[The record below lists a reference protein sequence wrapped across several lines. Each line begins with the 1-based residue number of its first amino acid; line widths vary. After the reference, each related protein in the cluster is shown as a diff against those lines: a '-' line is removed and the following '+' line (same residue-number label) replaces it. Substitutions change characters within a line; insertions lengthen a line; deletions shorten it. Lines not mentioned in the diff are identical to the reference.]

1 VIAQRLIED
10 ARAAGLSIEVDGD
23 DLIVEADGD
32 LPPELI
38 AGLRQHKAEVVAL
51 LLPTPGRSAV
61 GESDALGEPVVLRD
75 GRRLYRF
82 RAVETASSGDVG
94 NLLDRARW
102 RGAVL
107 VADGR
112 ELIVVEP
119 WLSTLPPE
127 TLRKLSDNAAAV
139 ISVLIGESR
148 ERVDAAHARFS
159 KGATG

>member
-1 VIAQRLIED
+1 MIARRLIED
-10 ARAAGLSIEVDGD
+10 ARAAGLSIEVDGN
-23 DLIVEADGD
+23 DLIVEGDGN

-38 AGLRQHKAEVVAL
+38 AELRRHKAEVVAL
-51 LLPTPGRSAV
+51 LLSTPGRPAG

-82 RAVETASSGDVG
+82 RAVGTASSEDVG

-119 WLSTLPPE
+119 WLSTLSPE
-127 TLRKLSDNAAAV
+127 TLRELRDNAGAI
-139 ISVLIGESR
+139 ISVLIGESQ
-148 ERVDAAHARFS
+148 ERLDPTRTRFF
-159 KGATG
+159 KGTTG

>member
-1 VIAQRLIED
+1 MIARRLIED
-10 ARAAGLSIEVDGD
+10 ARAAGLSIEVDGN

-38 AGLRQHKAEVVAL
+38 AELRQHKAEVVAL
-51 LLPTPGRSAV
+51 LLPTPGRPAR
-61 GESDALGEPVVLRD
+61 GESDAIGDPVILRD

-112 ELIVVEP
+112 ELIVV
-119 WLSTLPPE
+119 
-127 TLRKLSDNAAAV
+127 
-139 ISVLIGESR
+139 
-148 ERVDAAHARFS
+148 
-159 KGATG
+159 